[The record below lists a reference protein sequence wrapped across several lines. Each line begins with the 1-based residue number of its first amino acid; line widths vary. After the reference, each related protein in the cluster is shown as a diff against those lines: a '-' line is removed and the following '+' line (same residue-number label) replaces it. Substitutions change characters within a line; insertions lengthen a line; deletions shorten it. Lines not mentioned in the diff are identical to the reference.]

1 MPELDRLVISD
12 DTFPRYLERLGPYIV
27 MVDESIK
34 EARYPSGAW
43 KDMTPFEQ
51 ADNRFLYAMSAVQ
64 IRSDDGNVSDAWKRL
79 RDLRARLV
87 DSSRLLFDRG
97 KPFWHSTNALSY
109 LYGDDD
115 ELLER
120 SWQAFQGICAAIND
134 HCDFH
139 VAVTSCSKYLSKVDT
154 VYVNARN
161 QAFEGALTQLSEP
174 TRLIVADAITTG
186 VTMSQR
192 RREAIMAKDLKTVVD
207 LRRQPDHPP
216 VLEAKTQLRYVS
228 QWGDPILWAADVTAL
243 AGRMYAD
250 GDSTL
255 LLKLAKDPRDVFTD
269 IGLTPSQV
277 EKPRPK
283 LGDKVEARLT
293 QIKASAFQQQMSR
306 APRPSPPPMRPTP
319 PQARHPRRDDTPPR
333 RGPSIH

>member
-12 DTFPRYLERLGPYIV
+12 DAFPRYLEHLGPYIV

-34 EARYPSGAW
+34 KAEYPSQAW

-51 ADNRFLYAMSAVQ
+51 ADNQFLYAVSAVQ
-64 IRSDDGNVSDAWKRL
+64 IRSDDGNVNDAWKRL

-139 VAVTSCSKYLSKVDT
+139 VTVRSCANPSDISSDLYA
-154 VYVNARN
+154 ARRQ
-161 QAFEGALTQLSEP
+161 QAFEGALRQLSEP

-186 VTMSQR
+186 GTMDLR
-192 RREAIMAKDLKTVVD
+192 RREVIMAKDLKTVVD

-255 LLKLAKDPRDVFTD
+255 LLKLAKDPRDVFKD
-269 IGLTPSQV
+269 IGMTPSQM

-293 QIKASAFQQQMSR
+293 QIKARAFQQQMSR

-319 PQARHPRRDDTPPR
+319 PQARHPHRDDMPPR

>member
-1 MPELDRLVISD
+1 MSELDRLVISD

-51 ADNRFLYAMSAVQ
+51 ADNRFLYAVSAVQ
-64 IRSDDGNVSDAWKRL
+64 IRSDDGNVSDAWERL
-79 RDLRARLV
+79 KDLRARLV
-87 DSSRLLFDRG
+87 DSSRLLSEEGR
-97 KPFWHSTNALSY
+97 PFWHTTKALGY
-109 LYGDDD
+109 LDRGND
-115 ELLER
+115 EMMER
-120 SWQAFQGICAAIND
+120 SWQAVQGICAAINE

-139 VAVTSCSKYLSKVDT
+139 VAVRSIPNPRHIPDA
-154 VYVNARN
+154 VYTDRRKQVLAR
-161 QAFEGALTQLSEP
+161 ALTQLSEP

-186 VTMSQR
+186 ESMSQR
-192 RREAIMAKDLKTVVD
+192 RREAIMAKDLKTVFD

-228 QWGDPILWAADVTAL
+228 QWGDPILWAADVTAA

-255 LLKLAKDPRDVFTD
+255 LLKLAKDPRDVFKD
-269 IGLTPSQV
+269 IGMTPSQM
-277 EKPRPK
+277 EEPRPK